1 MLYSNEVY
9 LVNSSYGRV
18 VDSDVLTLNEIDIES
33 SLLEFND
40 RIHRD
45 RVEGFRDRIFKLID
59 VALVYK
65 HNDLNLLLERYD
77 GLKVICR
84 VSDVLFTDTR
94 LVTITYND
102 GYNISVPRVDG
113 SDSTYINYCVDEYDV
128 ASSLEGNSNDT
139 TISNTIFDLL
149 RTANITKGFVDKTDT
164 REFEFRNRFFLNTDS
179 LGKVM
184 AYLDNCDIQSNRIS
198 YSSCHFCETTVTS
211 GKNTSIKDCGEI
223 YVCNPCYTTVEVTC
237 DCCYST
243 IKLANRINTKTAN
256 GYASKVFQ
264 ENEIDRVCSDCY
276 ELAINFCSRCR
287 CVDMIDIDELRE
299 VEFKKNRLLNYYNNA
314 KYRTIFSKR
323 YCPSCADMTLNTYLT
338 TPFNYRPLPREFT
351 TKSDYSRFVGIES
364 EVITE
369 SGSASDY
376 VDEDRTIPK
385 FFTVV
390 EDGSLNEGGVEFVTT
405 MPIIGDNVNIA
416 LDSLQ
421 EAIEDEWNTVD
432 SSCGLHIHMN
442 ALDMGFVEIKSLL
455 MIMSRIQYKLY
466 ESIPECRRDTS
477 YAKEI
482 DLSPL
487 AISRIGSL
495 SELVDSY
502 YSMAETRISDQKYN
516 DARYIGTNIH
526 SRFYL
531 GSIEFRYHEGVASS
545 KPIKDWILFL
555 NSIMT
560 ASKDLSS
567 RPKLYSKI
575 INSKFQSI
583 DIIREVCG
591 VSGADYIESKIDNNK

>member
-18 VDSDVLTLNEIDIES
+18 VDSNVLTLNEIDIES

-102 GYNISVPRVDG
+102 GYNVSVPRVDG
-113 SDSTYINYCVDEYDV
+113 SDSTYINFCVDEYDV

-164 REFEFRNRFFLNTDS
+164 REFEFRNRFFLDTDS

-184 AYLDNCDIQSNRIS
+184 AYLDNCDIQTNRVT
-198 YSSCHFCETTVTS
+198 YNSCHFCECTVTS
-211 GKNTSIKDCGEI
+211 GKNTSIKDCGEV

-237 DCCYST
+237 DCCYAT

-264 ENEIDRVCSDCY
+264 ENELDKVCSDCY

-287 CVDMIDIDELRE
+287 CVDMVDIDELRG
-299 VEFKKNRLLNYYNNA
+299 VEFQKTYLLNYYNDA

-351 TKSDYSRFVGIES
+351 TKSDYNRFVGIES

-385 FFTVV
+385 FFSVV

-421 EAIEDEWNTVD
+421 EANEDEWNTVD

-575 INSKFQSI
+575 INSKFQPI
-583 DIIREVCG
+583 DIIREKCG

>member
-18 VDSDVLTLNEIDIES
+18 VDSDVLTLNEIDVES

-40 RIHRD
+40 RIHKD
-45 RVEGFRDRIFKLID
+45 RVEGFRSRIFKLID

-102 GYNISVPRVDG
+102 GYNVIVPRVDG
-113 SDSTYINYCVDEYDV
+113 SDSTYINFCVDEYDV

-149 RTANITKGFVDKTDT
+149 RTANITKGFVDKADT
-164 REFEFRNRFFLNTDS
+164 REFEFRNRFFLDTDS
-179 LGKVM
+179 LGSVM
-184 AYLDNCDIQSNRIS
+184 AYLDNCDIQTNRIS

-211 GKNTSIKDCGEI
+211 GKNTSIKDCGEV

-237 DCCYST
+237 DCCYTT

-287 CVDMIDIDELRE
+287 CVDMIDIDELRG
-299 VEFKKNRLLNYYNNA
+299 VEFQKTYLLNYYNDA

-369 SGSASDY
+369 SSSASDY
-376 VDEDRTIPK
+376 VDEDKAIPK
-385 FFTVV
+385 FFNVV

-421 EAIEDEWNTVD
+421 EVNEDEWNTVD

-575 INSKFQSI
+575 VNSKFQPI
-583 DIIREVCG
+583 DIIREICG

>member
-45 RVEGFRDRIFKLID
+45 RVEGFKNRIFKLID

-65 HNDLNLLLERYD
+65 HYDLNLLLERCD

-94 LVTITYND
+94 LVSITYND
-102 GYNISVPRVDG
+102 GYNLIVPRVDD
-113 SDSTYINYCVDEYDV
+113 SDSTYTNYCVDEYDV
-128 ASSLEGNSNDT
+128 ASSLEGNSNDRV
-139 TISNTIFDLL
+139 ICNTIFDLL

-179 LGKVM
+179 LGSVM
-184 AYLDNCDIQSNRIS
+184 AYLDNCDIQSNRVS
-198 YSSCHFCETTVTS
+198 YNGCHFCETTVTS
-211 GKNTSIKDCGEI
+211 GKYTSIREYGEV
-223 YVCNPCYTTVEVTC
+223 YVCNPCYTSVEVTC
-237 DCCYST
+237 DCCLT
-243 IKLANRINTKTAN
+243 DVKLASRITTKTAD

-264 ENEIDRVCSDCY
+264 ENELDRVCSSCY
-276 ELAINFCSRCR
+276 EYAINFCSRCR
-287 CVDMIDIDELRE
+287 CLDMVNIDKLRE
-299 VEFKKNRLLNYYNNA
+299 AEFKREYLINYYDNA
-314 KYRTIFSKR
+314 KYRTIFSRR

-351 TKSDYSRFVGIES
+351 TKSNYNRFVGIES

-369 SGSASDY
+369 SHSASDY
-376 VDEDRTIPK
+376 VDEERSIPK
-385 FFTVV
+385 FFNVV
-390 EDGSLNEGGVEFVTT
+390 EDGSLNEGGVEFVTS

-421 EAIEDEWNTVD
+421 ETNEDEWNTVD

-455 MIMSRIQYKLY
+455 MIMSRIQYILY

-482 DLSPL
+482 DLSPI
-487 AISRIGSL
+487 AISRISSL

-502 YSMAETRISDQKYN
+502 YSMAETSISDQKYN

-531 GSIEFRYHEGVASS
+531 GSIEFRYHEGVVSS
-545 KPIKDWILFL
+545 KPIKNWILFL

-560 ASKDLSS
+560 ASKDLSN
-567 RPKLYSKI
+567 RPKLYNKI
-575 INSKFQSI
+575 VNSKFQPI
-583 DIIREVCG
+583 DIIREICG
-591 VSGADYIESKIDNNK
+591 VGGADYIESKIDNNK